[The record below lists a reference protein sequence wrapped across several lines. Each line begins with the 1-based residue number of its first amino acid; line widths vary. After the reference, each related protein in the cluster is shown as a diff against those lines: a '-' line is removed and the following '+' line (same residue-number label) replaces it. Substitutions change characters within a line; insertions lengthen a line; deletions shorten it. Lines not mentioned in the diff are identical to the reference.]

1 MSKHRRSSREE
12 QRCTIHVSAKRGGG
26 GLKDKTVEAVLCFSA
41 SLTIVSTALSC
52 LISSHTKQL
61 IIRTMGLYSFIILET
76 INWRS
81 NVISVINCSA
91 ASGHLRDLFQLIC
104 SRRSSWRSQRDT
116 KLLQTLGR
124 MILFIFHRPWE
135 TYPDLYWWLKC
146 TATIAEGLRRTS
158 REKAPCCRQTP
169 LLTFWTLQAESV
181 TLIKGKL
188 PLTSHW
194 YRTLPFVQN
203 ENTLIQDHLQ
213 FPLLTRK

>member
-1 MSKHRRSSREE
+1 MVRGVQTPSLIQKRTKMYNSCFSKERR
-12 QRCTIHVSAKRGGG
+12 GG
-26 GLKDKTVEAVLCFSA
+26 GLKDKTVVAVLCFSA
-41 SLTIVSTALSC
+41 SLTILSTALSC
-52 LISSHTKQL
+52 LISGHTKQL

-91 ASGHLRDLFQLIC
+91 ASGHFRDLFQLIC

-124 MILFIFHRPWE
+124 MILFIFHRPCE

-158 REKAPCCRQTP
+158 REKAPCLQTDTASDI
-169 LLTFWTLQAESV
+169 LNSSGWISDF
-181 TLIKGKL
+181 
-188 PLTSHW
+188 H
-194 YRTLPFVQN
+194 
-203 ENTLIQDHLQ
+203 
-213 FPLLTRK
+213 

>member
-1 MSKHRRSSREE
+1 MFQQREK
-12 QRCTIHVSAKRGGG
+12 VGGG
-26 GLKDKTVEAVLCFSA
+26 AYTVVAVLCFSA
-41 SLTIVSTALSC
+41 SLTIVSTALSY

-61 IIRTMGLYSFIILET
+61 IIHTMRVYSFIILET

-91 ASGHLRDLFQLIC
+91 ASGHFRDLFQLIC
-104 SRRSSWRSQRDT
+104 SRRSSWRSRRDT

-124 MILFIFHRPWE
+124 MILFIFHQPYE

-146 TATIAEGLRRTS
+146 TATIGLRRTS

-194 YRTLPFVQN
+194 YLKLPFVQN
-203 ENTLIQDHLQ
+203 ENTLIQNHLQ
-213 FPLLTRK
+213 FPLLTHI